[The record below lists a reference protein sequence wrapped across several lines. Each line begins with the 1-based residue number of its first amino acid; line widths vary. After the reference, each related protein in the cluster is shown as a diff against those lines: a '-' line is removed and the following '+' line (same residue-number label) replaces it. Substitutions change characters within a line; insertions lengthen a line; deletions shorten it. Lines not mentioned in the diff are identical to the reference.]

1 MPSNP
6 SNISSNPIFNGTNN
20 KIANNYYNNNNI
32 NENSNSQQNP
42 ILINK
47 SDIFNFSKS
56 NPIINTPEL
65 VKTTER
71 TLADV
76 KPRKIFQNAENSK
89 TNRESKINENKT
101 FLGKNCKNISSS
113 VGSKAFLKNFDYPQQ
128 NLAPKNHK
136 LSYVSKENII
146 ANANIQGNF
155 LSCKNKNQENKE
167 KITNKSIEIAPQ
179 EINNDLD
186 KYLKTEIDVT
196 PKSKKTAKVGILSL
210 N

>member
-76 KPRKIFQNAENSK
+76 KPRKIFQNAEN
-89 TNRESKINENKT
+89 
-101 FLGKNCKNISSS
+101 
-113 VGSKAFLKNFDYPQQ
+113 
-128 NLAPKNHK
+128 
-136 LSYVSKENII
+136 
-146 ANANIQGNF
+146 
-155 LSCKNKNQENKE
+155 KE